1 MKIFPYIC
9 AAIALGTLALDN
21 TSAFAT
27 PATLGYYPSTDIYG
41 KGIWHLD
48 VDSYG
53 RGANADASISTGLTY
68 GFGKGSDSAFGRN
81 EIGADYLLS
90 LGGATPRDLNSGE
103 RLSSSK
109 RVLGNFK
116 TQLYSNDR
124 KNVRVVAGG
133 WLLGSKDIYAA
144 NVGYV
149 LGSKTFKFGRIH
161 VGLAHSFSKKETIA
175 TLDGDSDRTYL
186 QLGYDRYLT
195 KKIQF
200 AVDYY
205 SGKSAISGV
214 QSTLYYYLNDKASLG
229 IGYFRLNDKDISP
242 TRNQVY
248 LSFDYNLGG

>member
-1 MKIFPYIC
+1 MKIFHYTC
-9 AAIALGTLALDN
+9 AAIALGTTALCN
-21 TSAFAT
+21 TSVLAT

-41 KGIWHLD
+41 KGAWHLD

-53 RGANADASISTGLTY
+53 RRANTDASISTGLTY
-68 GFGKGSDSAFGRN
+68 GFGKDDDSAFGRN
-81 EIGADYLLS
+81 EIGTDYILS
-90 LGGATPRDLNSGE
+90 LGDAAPRDPNNGE

-116 TQLYSNDR
+116 TQLYSND
-124 KNVRVVAGG
+124 KKGVRVVAGG
-133 WLLGSKDIYAA
+133 WLLGNKDIYAA
-144 NVGYV
+144 NVGYI

-161 VGLAHSFSKKETIA
+161 VGLAHSFSKEETIA

-205 SGKSAISGV
+205 SGKSSISGV
-214 QSTLYYYLNDKASLG
+214 QPTLYYYLNDKTSLG

-248 LSFDYNLGG
+248 LSFDYNFGG

>member
-1 MKIFPYIC
+1 MKISPYTC
-9 AAIALGTLALDN
+9 AAIALGMAVLGN
-21 TSAFAT
+21 TPVFST

-41 KGIWHLD
+41 KGTWHLD
-48 VDSYG
+48 IDSYG
-53 RGANADASISTGLTY
+53 RGTQADASISTGLTY
-68 GFGKGSDSAFGRN
+68 GFGKGDDSILGRN

-90 LGGATPRDLNSGE
+90 LGGATPRDPNSGE

-116 TQLYSNDR
+116 TQLYNND
-124 KNVRVVAGG
+124 KKGVRVVAGG

-149 LGSKTFKFGRIH
+149 LSSKTFKFGRIH

-214 QSTLYYYLNDKASLG
+214 QPTLYYYLNDKASLG

-248 LSFDYNLGG
+248 LSFDYNFGG